1 MGAADGLTQFGI
13 YGSYDVGIHNFLKGV
28 LSPVEPTLIIL
39 QASPM
44 RAFGDAAAML
54 AKGLDNPGLIDAD
67 VNRSANVPLPLI
79 SVTPGAPSK
88 RENQRTV
95 PMRNLFRTDLPG
107 TDPKIR
113 ERWVA
118 KPPVPVW
125 LDYTAELWTKTRS
138 TMNALVTA
146 FQLKFDPYMAWGT
159 VEIDDW
165 FWGSLWMPIHLDSIA
180 DSSEFESAEEDRV
193 LRHTITLRVEAWA
206 FHPPEKDFTVHKTT
220 IDEDPSHLEGVSV
233 HGLTR
238 FSSLYFQSNAHRLFQ
253 IALTP
258 GGKFNVIPVGKPPE
272 PVTHY
277 FGEKLLFFPEGL
289 LLDSIAADGS
299 ARSFLVNGAEVAA
312 VQSLLVKY
320 AQSSMLSSPPL
331 VVGFDQQLLIGAGSQ
346 FYTQVRLHRSLKLIY
361 KPRYLPDE
369 NVPPV
374 PPPLPYEVLLP
385 K

>member
-13 YGSYDVGIHNFLKGV
+13 YGSYDLGVHNFLKDV
-28 LSPVEPTLIIL
+28 LTPVEPTLILL

-54 AKGLDNPGLIDAD
+54 AKGMDNPGLIDAD
-67 VNRSANVPLPLI
+67 VNRSANVPLPLV
-79 SVTPGAPSK
+79 SVTPGAPTK
-88 RENQRTV
+88 RENQRIV
-95 PMRNLFRTDLPG
+95 PIKNLFRTDLPG

-125 LDYTAELWTKTRS
+125 LNYSVELWTKTRS

-146 FQLKFDPYMAWGT
+146 LQLKFDPYMAWGV

-165 FWGSLWMPIHLDSIA
+165 FWGSLWMPIHLDSMT

-193 LRHTITLRVEAWA
+193 LRHTLTFRVEAWA
-206 FHPPEKDFTVHKTT
+206 FYPPEKDFTVHKTT
-220 IDEDPSHLEGVSV
+220 VDEDPSHLEGVYV
-233 HGLTR
+233 QGLTR
-238 FSSLYFQSNAHRLFQ
+238 YSSLYLQSNAHRMFQ
-253 IALTP
+253 IALTA
-258 GGKFNVIPVGKPPE
+258 GGKLNVIPVGMPPD

-289 LLDSIAADGS
+289 MLDQIAESGNVN
-299 ARSFLVNGAEVAA
+299 SFLVSGSGTVGTSTLSI
-312 VQSLLVKY
+312 VR
-320 AQSSMLSSPPL
+320 AQSSLASSPPL
-331 VVGFDQQLLIGAGSQ
+331 VIGFDQQLLIGAGSG
-346 FYTQVRLHRSLKLIY
+346 FYTYVRLHRSLKLICR
-361 KPRYLPDE
+361 PRYLPDE